1 MIIENSQNE
10 KLTLQDKIKNIVDS
24 RLTYREVHNGYLSV
38 AGLAGL
44 LKKDERTIRR
54 WNSLRLQGNKN
65 IGIAFHQDIPN
76 GPIKYFLE
84 DVYEYFLNTRC

>member
-1 MIIENSQNE
+1 MTENSHNE
-10 KLTLQDKIKNIVDS
+10 TLTLQDKIKNIVDS
-24 RLTYREVHNGYLSV
+24 RLTNIELCNGYLSV
-38 AGLAGL
+38 TGLASL

-65 IGIAFHQDIPN
+65 IGIAFHQDVPN
-76 GPIKYFLE
+76 GPIKYYIE